1 MSNNLKY
8 DEIKYLKFKRIEG
21 RVAYA
26 VSNGIDPETNL
37 SSCTVY
43 DEVGNKYSFDLRIG
57 EIEDYLKAN
66 NDTANG
72 TEYYIRVGKQY
83 VVNADSIVRI
93 SMSQRLLT
101 LAFNIKKIS
110 HIDIKDIP
118 EDALRELQR
127 TMKGLQAAQKPPFC
141 NKICFCTDSNG
152 YWFYPQEVLYVIS
165 DPGTKRCFIRCANGD
180 VYYIPSRLGDAD
192 WKLNGFSSK
201 RPMSD
206 HLSKTCIIQVNR
218 LDTTYSSP
226 QALYMLDANDETVRV
241 TDFSFS
247 RTDSGKEYIR
257 EKELAKSICGKYYY
271 VYIKDSS
278 NYAQAR
284 AKAKPFFNLE
294 IGRSLSFLRVEARN
308 ETNSSDLSFDIIEE
322 E

>member
-8 DEIKYLKFKRIEG
+8 DEIKYWKFKKIEG

-43 DEVGNKYSFDLRIG
+43 DEVGNKDSFDLRIG
-57 EIEDYLKAN
+57 EIEEYLTAN
-66 NDTANG
+66 NDTTNG

-93 SMSQRLLT
+93 STSQRLLT
-101 LAFNIKKIS
+101 LAFNIKKKL

-118 EDALRELQR
+118 EEALRDLQR

-165 DPGTKRCFIRCANGD
+165 DPGTKRCFVRCANGD
-180 VYYIPSRLGDAD
+180 IYYIPSRLGDAD
-192 WKLNGFSSK
+192 WKLNGFSNK
-201 RPMSD
+201 RALNE
-206 HLSKTCIIQVNR
+206 HISKTCIIQVNR
-218 LDTTYSSP
+218 LDTTNSSP
-226 QALYMLDANDETVRV
+226 QAIYMLDANDDPIKV
-241 TDFSFS
+241 TDFSYY
-247 RTDSGKEYIR
+247 RTDSGKEYI
-257 EKELAKSICGKYYY
+257 KEEDLAKSICGKYYNE
-271 VYIKDSS
+271 YIKDSA
-278 NYAQAR
+278 NYAQAKS
-284 AKAKPFFNLE
+284 KARPFFNFE
-294 IGRSLSFLRVEARN
+294 IGRSLSFMRVEARN
-308 ETNSSDLSFDIIEE
+308 ETNSNLGFVIIGEE
-322 E
+322 